1 MKLKNCVKE
10 TKTKKLR
17 QRKKQIFLK
26 EWNKKLFQGKKLNKC
41 VKERDLK
48 NGKMQIVPFA
58 ALQMFC
64 TSVAETNATT
74 Q

>member
-17 QRKKQIFLK
+17 QGKKLIFLK
-26 EWNKKLFQGKKLNKC
+26 EWNKKCFQVKKC